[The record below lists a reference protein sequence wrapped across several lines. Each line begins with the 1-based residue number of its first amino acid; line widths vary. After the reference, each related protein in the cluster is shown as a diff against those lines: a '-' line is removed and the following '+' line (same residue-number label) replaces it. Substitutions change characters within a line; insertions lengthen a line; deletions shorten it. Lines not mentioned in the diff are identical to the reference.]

1 MAGKGIRAAKIAD
14 AGWPTL
20 EQLIRQLG
28 EDRLEIESGARRA
41 IQTAAAHALVD
52 VRKTLGLTQ
61 VQLAASAGMDQS
73 RISRIERG
81 DVTRVEVGTLAEYAR
96 ALGGELEL
104 VLRIGDAAVRLAIEP
119 DKRTTSKTA

>member
-1 MAGKGIRAAKIAD
+1 MANKGKRAVES
-14 AGWPTL
+14 AGAVWPTL
-20 EQLIRQLG
+20 EQLIGQLG

-41 IQTAAAHALVD
+41 IQATAAHALVD
-52 VRKTLGLTQ
+52 VRRARGLTQ
-61 VQLAASAGMDQS
+61 VQLATSAGMDQS

-81 DVTRVEVGTLAEYAR
+81 DVTKVEVGTLAEYVR

-119 DKRTTSKTA
+119 EKPTRSKTA